1 MLQFDIFQLH
11 FSTDLPFFHP
21 PTFLSPIRRAIMPLP
36 NHSPSNHA
44 SHTATLAP
52 PASPLLLLGILAL
65 TARFHPAIAA
75 HHSPATPHQPTDPL
89 VASEYYAAALRARI
103 AGPDG
108 EALARP
114 RIERI
119 QAMLMLGLHEWGMCQ
134 GIRAW
139 LIVGIA
145 VRTSQA
151 MGLEYEQELD
161 DDPLALSSALCMEAE
176 HLGVA
181 ANRYGSRDKGTTRG
195 PTFVDEEVRRRTFWS
210 CFIMDRYLSSGKYR
224 PQMIAVK
231 DLKVQ
236 LPSSEKA
243 FLFGERVR
251 TSLLEQDD
259 GAGAQVTHRE
269 NHSGNGTLHRQEI
282 GNAVVNHHH
291 SPKEDR
297 SPGHSASAVEDQD
310 QGKWELGADEGIL
323 SRVVKL
329 VDIWGKIAKWSCAGG
344 RRYIS
349 HSV

>member
-1 MLQFDIFQLH
+1 
-11 FSTDLPFFHP
+11 
-21 PTFLSPIRRAIMPLP
+21 MPLP
-36 NHSPSNHA
+36 NHTSSNQ
-44 SHTATLAP
+44 ATQTPNLAP
-52 PASPLLLLGILAL
+52 STSPLLLLGILAL

-75 HHSPATPHQPTDPL
+75 QHSPATPNRPTNPL

-114 RIERI
+114 SIERI

-161 DDPLALSSALCMEAE
+161 DDHLALSSALCTEAD

-181 ANRYGSRDKGTTRG
+181 ANRRGSSEAGANRG
-195 PTFVDEEVRRRTFWS
+195 QSFVDEEVRRRTFWS
-210 CFIMDRYLSSGKYR
+210 CFVMDRYLSSGKYR
-224 PQMIAVK
+224 PQMIAVQ
-231 DLKVQ
+231 DLRVQ

-251 TSLLEQDD
+251 TTLLGQE
-259 GAGAQVTHRE
+259 AGYDARVRRKDSQCR
-269 NHSGNGTLHRQEI
+269 NGTFHAPEV
-282 GNAVVNHHH
+282 GSAMTDHHH
-291 SPKEDR
+291 SHAPKEDG
-297 SPGHSASAVEDQD
+297 SPGQSWSAAEVQD
-310 QGKWELGADEGIL
+310 QGKWEIGADEGIL

-344 RRYIS
+344 RRYC
-349 HSV
+349 